1 MLASG
6 DWLAPK
12 LCGAPFFEKPPLLYW
27 SMALGMKLLGVG
39 PAGVRLATALAGLAA
54 PLVLFVFAGRPLGER
69 GAFAAAL
76 VLATSFEFGAL
87 ARLAYT
93 DMLLL
98 LWFTVCVGALHRA
111 FEAPGKGFGWF
122 ALASAAAALA
132 ILTKGAI
139 GALLPG
145 APGLAQPALRRRLPP
160 APRPTRPPPGLVP
173 VVG

>member
-39 PAGVRLATALAGLAA
+39 PAGVRLATALAGLGAQ
-54 PLVLFVFAGRPLGER
+54 LVQFAFARRPLGER
-69 GAFAAAL
+69 AAFAGAL

-98 LWFTVCVGALHRA
+98 LCFTVCVGALHRA
-111 FEAPGKGFGWF
+111 FEAPGKGLAWF

-132 ILTKGAI
+132 ILTQGAI
-139 GALLPG
+139 GALLPR
-145 APGLAQPALRRRLPP
+145 AAALLQPALRGRLRD
-160 APRPTRPPPGLVP
+160 ALRPSWLAT
-173 VVG
+173 